1 MEDLFLYPE
10 EIPKPPEE
18 VSIFRTTKYR
28 TFSRREKGVEADL
41 DARIKHFS
49 EVFKIYGKA
58 NDLGERIILQDEN
71 QVLIIYRASNSL
83 LLLSKKNGFG
93 TKISEGVRL
102 PEQKEAHE
110 IATNYLDRVGLSI
123 EFAKF
128 KSFTYTKGAMFKVK
142 TKQPTLVN
150 TKAHVNFNFS
160 LENIPVIGP
169 GAKIKVS
176 FTEGSEVSDLLYY
189 WRIPKKE
196 EMMPIIEPMD
206 ALKRLTADK
215 SFKELSPDT
224 ASVKLHSI
232 ILGYY
237 AMSPTDFQRFLVP
250 VYAIKGTVETKFL
263 DPYNF
268 TQHVVAVEM
277 PLKEIK
283 RRGVVDNPYKCLIF

>member
-1 MEDLFLYPE
+1 MEKLFTYPE
-10 EIPKPPEE
+10 EFRPLE

-41 DARIKHFS
+41 DARVKHFS
-49 EVFKIYGKA
+49 DAFKIDGKP
-58 NDLGERIILQDEN
+58 NDLGERIIIQDER
-71 QVLIIYRASNSL
+71 QILIIYRASDSL
-83 LLLSKKNGFG
+83 LLLNKKNGFRTSIPEG
-93 TKISEGVRL
+93 TRL
-102 PEQKEAHE
+102 PEQKEAYE
-110 IATNYLDRVGLSI
+110 IATNYLDQVGLSTN
-123 EFAKF
+123 FAKF
-128 KSFTYTKGAMFKVK
+128 KSFTYSKGAMFKAE
-142 TKQPTLVN
+142 TKQPTLIN
-150 TKAHVNFNFS
+150 SEAHVNFDFS

-176 FTEGSEVSDLLYY
+176 IVEGDEVSGLIYY
-189 WRIPKKE
+189 WRTPSKE
-196 EMMPIIEPMD
+196 ETIPIIEPRE

-224 ASVKLHSI
+224 ASVKLYSI
-232 ILGYY
+232 TLGYY

-268 TQHVVAVEM
+268 TQHVVAVDMSLE
-277 PLKEIK
+277 EIK